1 MTSTSPDA
9 AKIWRA
15 AKKPLIILAI
25 LLAGVLVLVIVRGD
39 QGAREEL
46 HPDSYA
52 PDGGRALAQVLR
64 QQGVRVD
71 QVDTFTEA
79 EAESAEGA
87 TLLITKPDLLPPER
101 LLELRDRTERL
112 VLAGAQGPGVGALLP
127 GTEVAGV
134 SEVQDRQ
141 PECPLSAAVA
151 AAEATS
157 GGVRY
162 QPGDGVLSCYPDD
175 GAGTLV
181 QRFGGPDTTVTLLGT
196 PAPLTNARLDEAG
209 NAALGMRLLGAG
221 DRLVWYVPSA
231 TDTAL
236 RGDEKSFAEL
246 VPDGLKFGL
255 VQLFVA
261 AVVLALWR
269 ARRLGRV
276 VHERLPVV
284 VRAAE
289 TVEGRARLYRRSG
302 ATVHVAG
309 TLRQAARARLAPR
322 LGLAPD
328 AEPPALISALAARTG
343 RPGAQLHALLYG
355 PPPDADP
362 ALVRLAD
369 ELDRLEKEV
378 DDR

>member
-9 AKIWRA
+9 AKVWRA

-25 LLAGVLVLVIVRGD
+25 LLAGVLVLIIVRGD

-71 QVDTFTEA
+71 QVDAFTEA
-79 EAESAEGA
+79 EAAQNA
-87 TLLITKPDLLPPER
+87 TVLITRPDLLPPER
-101 LLELRDRTERL
+101 LLRLRDQAKHL
-112 VLAGAQGPGVGALLP
+112 VLVGAQGPGVAAVLP

-134 SEVQDRQ
+134 SEVENRQ

-196 PAPLTNARLDEAG
+196 PAPLTNERLDEAG
-209 NAALGMRLLGAG
+209 NAALGLRLLGTG
-221 DRLVWYVPSA
+221 DRLVWYVPSP
-231 TDTAL
+231 TDAAL
-236 RGDEKSFAEL
+236 RGDEKSVAEL

-255 VQLFVA
+255 VQLFIA

-276 VHERLPVV
+276 VHEKLPVV

-302 ATVHVAG
+302 ATAHVAG
-309 TLRQAARARLAPR
+309 TLRQATRARLAPR

-328 AEPPALISALAARTG
+328 AEPPALIGALAARTG
-343 RPGAQLHALLYG
+343 RPGAHLHALLHG
-355 PPPDADP
+355 PPPDSDP

>member
-9 AKIWRA
+9 AKLWRA

-25 LLAGVLVLVIVRGD
+25 LLAGVLVLVLVRGD

-52 PDGGRALAQVLR
+52 PDGGRALAEVLR
-64 QQGVRVD
+64 EQGVRVD
-71 QVDTFTEA
+71 QVDTFG
-79 EAESAEGA
+79 EAESADGE
-87 TLLITKPDLLPPER
+87 TLLITRPDLLPPER
-101 LLELRDRTERL
+101 LVELRDQVERL
-112 VLAGAQGPGVGALLP
+112 VLVGAQGPGVGAVLP
-127 GTEVAGV
+127 GTQVAGIA
-134 SEVQDRQ
+134 EVDNRQ
-141 PECPLSAAVA
+141 PECPLAAAVA

-162 QPGDGVLSCYPDD
+162 QPGDGVLSCYPVD

-181 QRFGGPDTTVTLLGT
+181 QRFGGPETTVTLLGT
-196 PAPLTNARLDEAG
+196 PAPLTNERLDEAG
-209 NAALGMRLLGAG
+209 NAALGLRLLGAG
-221 DRLVWYVPSA
+221 ERLVWYVPSA
-231 TDTAL
+231 TDPAL
-236 RGDEKSFAEL
+236 RGDERTFTEL
-246 VPDGLKFGL
+246 VPDGVKFGL
-255 VQLFVA
+255 VQLFIA

-276 VHERLPVV
+276 VHEPLPVV

-302 ATVHVAG
+302 ATAHAAG

-328 AEPPALISALAARTG
+328 AEPPALIGALATRTG
-343 RPGAQLHALLYG
+343 RPGAHLHDLLYG
-355 PPPDADP
+355 PPPEADP